1 MAATNLNKYLSD
13 FFFFFTIENS
23 TSPIHKL
30 KKKKKSDVNPQFGYL
45 VFFHF

>member
-30 KKKKKSDVNPQFGYL
+30 KKKKNLTSTHSL
-45 VFFHF
+45 AI